1 MPKGKIVSIGGNL
14 DLFPEDPILEKIID
28 EIKEDEDHSPTLS
41 IIPSASKKP
50 YGSAKQYSHLFSNA
64 GAETQTIYP
73 ENREEAN
80 EESLLEKVRE
90 SDGFFFTGGSQLRIT
105 ALLGGTQMVEEMH
118 KKFEEG
124 ALVSGTSA
132 GAVCLTRTM
141 IAYGDS
147 EESLLHGMVELSPGL
162 NFIEDAVIDTHFTVR
177 GRFPRLIHVVTE
189 HPGVL
194 GVGLGE
200 DIAAVWDFEEMDFTV
215 IGSSNIVVVDGKDIG
230 QSNVPN
236 IQYREPI
243 CVEGVQV
250 HVLGNGWG
258 YDLEEHKPFRIEDF
272 DITHPNQE
280 VLAKKDHQDPDDI
293 PNQRR

>member
-1 MPKGKIVSIGGNL
+1 MSKGKIVSIGGSL
-14 DLFPEDPILEKIID
+14 DLFPEDPIVEKIID
-28 EIKEDEDHSPTLS
+28 ELKDDEDEEPLLS

-73 ENREEAN
+73 EKRDEAN
-80 EESLLEKVRE
+80 EEPLLEQVRA
-90 SDGFFFTGGSQLRIT
+90 SDGFFLTGGNQLRIT
-105 ALLGGTQMVEEMH
+105 ALLGGTQMLKEMQ
-118 KKFEEG
+118 KRFEEG

-162 NFIEDAVIDTHFTVR
+162 NFIDDAVIDTHFTAR

-200 DIAAVWDFEEMDFTV
+200 DIAAVWDFEEMNFTV
-215 IGSSNIVVVDGKDIG
+215 IGSNNIVVVDGKNIAR
-230 QSNVPN
+230 SNVPN

-258 YDLEEHKPFRIEDF
+258 YDLEERKPYRIEDF
-272 DITHPNQE
+272 DITHPVQE
-280 VLAKKDHQDPDDI
+280 MMAKDELHDSNDY
-293 PNQRR
+293 